1 MLGEMT
7 MQPLAGPRLALLTR
21 EMSVMVIARS
31 EQAVGFRKRFGTES
45 DVALFSDCDSLK
57 ALDAILAHPPKILAL
72 DRAFAATAR
81 AASLVARVRAEPL
94 LRATDV
100 RVLAEDEMSL
110 PVLLTARA
118 PGLEGALIRSS
129 YPLDYCGTRRA
140 PRFVAAEV
148 GVLVNGLHGHLIDLS
163 CIGVQLVAST
173 RLRPEEPLR
182 VALMDQSAEVRV
194 RGVVAWSV
202 VVPSG
207 AALAY
212 RAGVE
217 FIDPDSL
224 TLEAFCVRNI
234 ARPGRTSSAA

>member
-1 MLGEMT
+1 
-7 MQPLAGPRLALLTR
+7 
-21 EMSVMVIARS
+21 MVIARS

-57 ALDAILAHPPKILAL
+57 ALDAILAHPPRILAL

-81 AASLVARVRAEPL
+81 AAWLVARLKSERL

-100 RVLAEDEMSL
+100 RVLAEDEMNL
-110 PVLLTARA
+110 PVLLNTRA

-140 PRFVAAEV
+140 PRFVTAEEV
-148 GVLVNGLHGHLIDLS
+148 CILVNGMRGRLIDLS
-163 CIGVQLVAST
+163 CIGIQLVATT

-182 VALMDQSAEVRV
+182 VALVDQSVEVRI

-207 AALAY
+207 AELAY

-217 FIDPDSL
+217 FVDADSL

-234 ARPGRTSSAA
+234 ASPDRTSSAA